1 MDYLTISNPS
11 EGYFEAKKSKF
22 LAFIYPIFTEV
33 EVKEVLNNLRKLHPK
48 AVHFCY
54 GYKLGFDGK
63 IWKANDDGEPS
74 KSAGLPILGQ
84 LTSAKLTNTLIVVVR
99 YYGGVNLGVGGL
111 QEAYKS
117 AAKNAIEHSEIIS
130 KTETRPLSLTVSLNN
145 LDKVTHFISK
155 QNLEVASK
163 TFTDKCT
170 LLILIPLDKFTYFE
184 EKLSVYNEL

>member
-1 MDYLTISNPS
+1 M
-11 EGYFEAKKSKF
+11 
-22 LAFIYPIFTEV
+22 
-33 EVKEVLNNLRKLHPK
+33 KEVLNNLRKLHPK

>member
-48 AVHFCY
+48 AVHFCFA
-54 GYKLGFDGK
+54 YKLGFDGNS
-63 IWKANDDGEPS
+63 WKANDDGEPS

-170 LLILIPLDKFTYFE
+170 LLILIPLDKYTYFE
-184 EKLSVYNEL
+184 EKLSVYDEL